1 MPRGIRSLETGTLE
15 TGTLETGTL
24 GVGVLGAGAIA
35 PPYYMAMQAWPQL
48 ELIACSSRGMDSA
61 HAAAAKYGIA
71 ALEFVEMLADQS
83 IDVIVNLT
91 PVSAHFA
98 TSKAIL
104 EAGKHLYSEKPI
116 TSTLAEANELLAIA
130 ERNGLRIGCAPDTFF
145 GSAHQEARA
154 AIDRG
159 AIGTPVSGSL
169 FMGGAGVEAW
179 HPRPEG
185 FYEPGAGPLGDHSP
199 YYLTQLVNLLG
210 PVAEVCGMGS
220 RPQPVR
226 ALRNP
231 ARTGE
236 TLVAEVDTTVVA
248 LIEMAGGQVI
258 TLSMS
263 WDMGPHGRVPMEIY
277 GTTGT
282 LQNPDPN
289 WSDGTVRIV
298 AAEGVHQPD
307 HSHRPFSAKTMIT
320 FQGTEVAYWR
330 LCGLADMADAIVDN
344 RPHRA
349 SGDVARHVLEVIEAI
364 RHSSEQGRRVA
375 IASRCTRPAA
385 ITDDI
390 RYARTVRPFGENLL
404 DSRTLF

>member
-1 MPRGIRSLETGTLE
+1 
-15 TGTLETGTL
+15 
-24 GVGVLGAGAIA
+24 
-35 PPYYMAMQAWPQL
+35 MAMQAWPQL
-48 ELIACSSRGMDSA
+48 ELSACSSRSMKSA
-61 HAAAAKYGIA
+61 REAAAKYGIA
-71 ALEFVEMLADQS
+71 AVEFAEMLADPA

-91 PVSAHFA
+91 PVGAHFA

-130 ERNGLRIGCAPDTFF
+130 ERKGLRIGCAPDTFF

-154 AIDRG
+154 AIDAG
-159 AIGTPVSGSL
+159 AIGAPVSGSL

-179 HPRPEG
+179 HPKPEG

-210 PVAEVCGMGS
+210 PVAYVYGMGS
-220 RPQPVR
+220 KPNPMRT
-226 ALRNP
+226 LRNP
-231 ARTGE
+231 ARAGE
-236 TLVAEVDTTVVA
+236 TFITEVDTTT
-248 LIEMAGGQVI
+248 LGLLEMVSGQVV

-263 WDMGPHGRVPMEIY
+263 WDMGPHGRAPLEIY
-277 GTTGT
+277 GTLGT

-289 WSDGTVRIV
+289 WSDGTVRILT
-298 AAEGVHQPD
+298 AEGVQEPD
-307 HSHRPFSAKTMIT
+307 HSHRPFSRKTMIT

-330 LCGLADMADAIVDN
+330 LCGLADMADAIAVG

-349 SGDVARHVLEVIEAI
+349 SGELARHVLEVIEAV
-364 RHSSEQGRRVA
+364 RVSSDTGRRVA
-375 IASRCTRPAA
+375 VASRCERPAP
-385 ITDDI
+385 ITNDI
-390 RYARTVRPFGENLL
+390 GHAETVRPLGENLL